1 MRGHTECRPVS
12 ICLFQRRRGR
22 LRQCCGRLKSRHR
35 GRITRTH
42 MRTSCKR
49 LASARTVVMH
59 SPPQGHTPHAERHTQ
74 KQRDMQMQ
82 TQAGARIAM
91 PYSDGDHL
99 AIHPICLFV
108 SVYLSGWLAG
118 SLFLSLSH
126 PPSLLLS
133 LSPLSL
139 SLSTHARTNTHTIF
153 QLNRAAGTHLTS
165 SDEVQGAQ
173 RERHPHPLD
182 IAPTNVLDSPQ
193 RPCTPW

>member
-133 LSPLSL
+133 LSPFSL
-139 SLSTHARTNTHTIF
+139 SFYARTHKHTHDIPT
-153 QLNRAAGTHLTS
+153 QSRRRHAPDELGRGARRTTRASSSSSGYCTH
-165 SDEVQGAQ
+165 
-173 RERHPHPLD
+173 
-182 IAPTNVLDSPQ
+182 Q
-193 RPCTPW
+193 RP

>member
-59 SPPQGHTPHAERHTQ
+59 SPPQAHTPHAERHTQ

-91 PYSDGDHL
+91 PYSDGDNL
-99 AIHPICLFV
+99 AIHPICLF
-108 SVYLSGWLAG
+108 LSICQAGWLAL
-118 SLFLSLSH
+118 SFSLSH

-139 SLSTHARTNTHTIF
+139 SLFLRTHAQTHTRYS
-153 QLNRAAGTHLTS
+153 NS
-165 SDEVQGAQ
+165 
-173 RERHPHPLD
+173 
-182 IAPTNVLDSPQ
+182 IAPQART
-193 RPCTPW
+193 